1 MVLHGKHSRTVWC
14 RLCVIVMGPDGTDR
28 SALESMLMEYST
40 KQLVEEVLVAWD
52 ELTKRNDEFSDLKQ
66 KIRILELD
74 LAEREDGIAPEIAR
88 LKLLEN
94 ELSKTEEDL
103 VNVTGL
109 LSDANERIAA
119 QESVLSLEERNRLLD
134 ENIELG
140 NTIENQTEII
150 EEMEGKIDQ
159 MLEALQKA
167 ANVGLTSISLE
178 ELQKMKMNL
187 ESSEL
192 ELEGERAVIIALE
205 EERNRLREIIEKLR
219 GMLDLRDKRLLEVE
233 EQVENL
239 MRGPKSVSAEHDYLV
254 EQIEELKRRLVERN
268 REFEVLRRRERG
280 LHNDVFERDERIQQM
295 QLTMSD
301 LESGL
306 QDRTAELR
314 ALEGVQEQTSV
325 ELEKAKR
332 SERTRGLVGK
342 MFSDSLTLTKDHE
355 KREEERNK
363 PKKERKISTPSTDD
377 VKKLAEGDEVKFNVE
392 ENDLESSDLELKKN
406 PNAPGGSAVPLTE
419 DDD

>member
-1 MVLHGKHSRTVWC
+1 
-14 RLCVIVMGPDGTDR
+14 MGPDATDR
-28 SALESMLMEYST
+28 SALESMLIEYST
-40 KQLVEEVLVAWD
+40 KQLVDEVLIAWE
-52 ELTKRNDEFSDLKQ
+52 ELTKKNNNFSDLKQ

-88 LKLLEN
+88 LKIIEN
-94 ELSKTEEDL
+94 ELTQKEQENITLNS
-103 VNVTGL
+103 L
-109 LSDANERIAA
+109 LLDANERISA

-140 NTIENQTEII
+140 NTIEEQTEII

-178 ELQKMKMNL
+178 EFQKMRVGL

-192 ELEGERAVIIALE
+192 ELEGERGAIIALE
-205 EERNRLREIIEKLR
+205 GERSRLRDIIEKLR

-295 QLTMSD
+295 QLTMVD
-301 LESGL
+301 LEGGL

-325 ELEKAKR
+325 ELEAAKR

-355 KREEERNK
+355 KRIEEQNQ
-363 PKKERKISTPSTDD
+363 PKKERKISTPTMEDIERLVD
-377 VKKLAEGDEVKFNVE
+377 GE
-392 ENDLESSDLELKKN
+392 EINLIIEEKDLETSNLDLENN
-406 PNAPGGSAVPLTE
+406 PSGPGGSAVPLSDE
-419 DDD
+419 D

>member
-1 MVLHGKHSRTVWC
+1 M
-14 RLCVIVMGPDGTDR
+14 IVMGPDTTDR
-28 SALESMLMEYST
+28 AALESMLMEYST

-52 ELTKRNDEFSDLKQ
+52 ELTKKNDDFSDLKQ

-88 LKLLEN
+88 LKILES
-94 ELSKTEEDL
+94 ELVKTETEL
-103 VNVTGL
+103 VNVTGML
-109 LSDANERIAA
+109 TDANERIAA

-134 ENIELG
+134 ENIELS
-140 NTIENQTEII
+140 NTIEDQTDII

-178 ELQKMKMNL
+178 EFQKMRVCL
-187 ESSEL
+187 ENSEL
-192 ELEGERAVIIALE
+192 ELEGEKAAIIALE

-295 QLTMSD
+295 QLTMTD

-314 ALEGVQEQTSV
+314 ALEGVQEQTTV

-355 KREEERNK
+355 KREEERSN
-363 PKKERKISTPSTDD
+363 PKKERTLETPSIDD
-377 VKKLAEGDEVKFNVE
+377 IERLVDGEEIILNVNE
-392 ENDLESSDLELKKN
+392 RDLESSEIELKKN
-406 PNAPGGSAVPLTE
+406 PNAPGGSAVPLSEEE
-419 DDD
+419 DS

>member
-1 MVLHGKHSRTVWC
+1 M
-14 RLCVIVMGPDGTDR
+14 IVMGPDTTDR
-28 SALESMLMEYST
+28 AALESMLMEYST

-52 ELTKRNDEFSDLKQ
+52 ELTKKNDDFSDLKQ

-88 LKLLEN
+88 LKVLEN
-94 ELSKTEEDL
+94 ELVKTESEL
-103 VNVTGL
+103 VNTTGML
-109 LSDANERIAA
+109 ADANERIAA
-119 QESVLSLEERNRLLD
+119 QESILSLEERNRLLD
-134 ENIELG
+134 ENIELS
-140 NTIENQTEII
+140 NTIEEQTDII

-178 ELQKMKMNL
+178 EFQKMRMNL
-187 ESSEL
+187 ENSEL
-192 ELEGERAVIIALE
+192 ELEGERAAIIALE

-295 QLTMSD
+295 QLTMTD

-314 ALEGVQEQTSV
+314 ALEGIQEQTTV

-363 PKKERKISTPSTDD
+363 PKKERTLETPSIDD
-377 VKKLAEGDEVKFNVE
+377 IEKLVGGEEIKLNVNE
-392 ENDLESSDLELKKN
+392 KDLESLDFELKKN
-406 PNAPGGSAVPLTE
+406 PSGPGGSAVPLSE
-419 DDD
+419 DEDN

>member
-1 MVLHGKHSRTVWC
+1 
-14 RLCVIVMGPDGTDR
+14 VIVMGPDATDR
-28 SALESMLMEYST
+28 SALESMLIEYST
-40 KQLVEEVLVAWD
+40 KQLVDEVLIAWE
-52 ELTKRNDEFSDLKQ
+52 ELTKKNNDFSDLKQ

-88 LKLLEN
+88 LKIIEN
-94 ELSKTEEDL
+94 ELTQKEQENITLNS
-103 VNVTGL
+103 L
-109 LSDANERIAA
+109 LLDANERISA

-140 NTIENQTEII
+140 NTIEEQTEII

-178 ELQKMKMNL
+178 EFQKMRVGL

-192 ELEGERAVIIALE
+192 ELEGERGAIIALE
-205 EERNRLREIIEKLR
+205 GERSRLRDIIEKLR

-295 QLTMSD
+295 QLTMVD
-301 LESGL
+301 LEGGL

-325 ELEKAKR
+325 ELEAAKR

-355 KREEERNK
+355 KRIEEQNQ
-363 PKKERKISTPSTDD
+363 PKKERKISTPTMEDIERLVD
-377 VKKLAEGDEVKFNVE
+377 GE
-392 ENDLESSDLELKKN
+392 EINLIIEEKDLETSNLDLENN
-406 PNAPGGSAVPLTE
+406 PSGPGGSAVPLSDE
-419 DDD
+419 D

>member
-1 MVLHGKHSRTVWC
+1 
-14 RLCVIVMGPDGTDR
+14 MGPDATDR
-28 SALESMLMEYST
+28 SALESMLIEYST
-40 KQLVEEVLVAWD
+40 KQLVDEVLIAWE
-52 ELTKRNDEFSDLKQ
+52 ELTKKNNDFSNLKQ

-88 LKLLEN
+88 LKIIEN
-94 ELSKTEEDL
+94 ELTKKEQENITL
-103 VNVTGL
+103 NGL
-109 LSDANERIAA
+109 LLDANERISA
-119 QESVLSLEERNRLLD
+119 QESVLSLEERSRLLD

-140 NTIENQTEII
+140 NTIEEQTEII

-178 ELQKMKMNL
+178 EFQKMRVGL

-192 ELEGERAVIIALE
+192 ELEGERAAIIALE
-205 EERNRLREIIEKLR
+205 AERSRLRDIIEKLR

-295 QLTMSD
+295 QLTMTD
-301 LESGL
+301 LEGGL

-325 ELEKAKR
+325 ELEAAKR

-355 KREEERNK
+355 KRVEEQNQ
-363 PKKERKISTPSTDD
+363 PKKDRKISTPTMDD
-377 VKKLAEGDEVKFNVE
+377 IEKLVSGE
-392 ENDLESSDLELKKN
+392 EINLRIEEKDLETSNLDLENN
-406 PNAPGGSAVPLTE
+406 PSGPGGSAVPLSDE
-419 DDD
+419 D

>member
-1 MVLHGKHSRTVWC
+1 
-14 RLCVIVMGPDGTDR
+14 MGPDTPDR
-28 SALESMLMEYST
+28 SALENMLMEYSN
-40 KQLVEEVLVAWD
+40 KQLVEEVLIAWD
-52 ELTKRNDEFSDLKQ
+52 ELTKKNEGVAELKQ
-66 KIRILELD
+66 KMRLLELD
-74 LAEREDGIAPEIAR
+74 LAERQDGIAPEIAR
-88 LKLLEN
+88 LQHLEDELIKVEDENIKLGGF
-94 ELSKTEEDL
+94 LSEAKEKIE
-103 VNVTGL
+103 
-109 LSDANERIAA
+109 A
-119 QESVLSLEERNRLLD
+119 QEAVLSLEERNRLLD

-140 NTIENQTEII
+140 NTIEEQTNII

-178 ELQKMKMNL
+178 ELQKMRVEL
-187 ESSEL
+187 ENSEL
-192 ELEGERAVIIALE
+192 ELEGERAAVAALE
-205 EERNRLREIIEKLR
+205 DERGRLREIVEKLR

-268 REFEVLRRRERG
+268 REYEVLRRRERN

-295 QLTMSD
+295 QLTMID

-314 ALEGVQEQTSV
+314 ALEGIQEQTNV
-325 ELEKAKR
+325 ELEAAKR

-355 KREEERNK
+355 KRVEEKKK
-363 PKKERKISTPSTDD
+363 PKKERKISTPSVDD
-377 VKKLAEGDEVKFNVE
+377 IEKLVEGKEINLNIE
-392 ENDLESSDLELKKN
+392 ETELESSDIELENN
-406 PNAPGGSAVPLTE
+406 PSGPGGSAVPLSDE
-419 DDD
+419 D

>member
-1 MVLHGKHSRTVWC
+1 M
-14 RLCVIVMGPDGTDR
+14 IVMGPDTTDR
-28 SALESMLMEYST
+28 AALESMLMEYST
-40 KQLVEEVLVAWD
+40 KQLVEEVLVAWN
-52 ELTKRNDEFSDLKQ
+52 ELTKKNDDFSDLKQ

-88 LKLLEN
+88 LKILEN
-94 ELSKTEEDL
+94 DLVKTETEL

-109 LSDANERIAA
+109 LTDANERIAA

-134 ENIELG
+134 ENIVLS
-140 NTIENQTEII
+140 NTIEEQTDVI

-159 MLEALQKA
+159 MLDALQKA

-178 ELQKMKMNL
+178 EFQKMRMGL

-192 ELEGERAVIIALE
+192 ELEGERAAIIALE

-295 QLTMSD
+295 QLTMTD

-314 ALEGVQEQTSV
+314 ALEGVQEQTTV

-355 KREEERNK
+355 KREEERK
-363 PKKERKISTPSTDD
+363 QPKKERTLETPSIDD
-377 VKKLAEGDEVKFNVE
+377 IERLVDGEEIILNVDERN
-392 ENDLESSDLELKKN
+392 LESSEMELKKN
-406 PNAPGGSAVPLTE
+406 PSAPGGSAVPLSEEE
-419 DDD
+419 DG

>member
-1 MVLHGKHSRTVWC
+1 M
-14 RLCVIVMGPDGTDR
+14 IVMGPDTTDR
-28 SALESMLMEYST
+28 AALESMLMEYST
-40 KQLVEEVLVAWD
+40 KQLVEEVLVAWN
-52 ELTKRNDEFSDLKQ
+52 ELTKKNDDFSDLKQ

-88 LKLLEN
+88 LKILEN
-94 ELSKTEEDL
+94 DLVKTETEL

-109 LSDANERIAA
+109 LTDANERIAA

-134 ENIELG
+134 ENIELS
-140 NTIENQTEII
+140 NTIEEQTDVI

-159 MLEALQKA
+159 MLDALQKA

-178 ELQKMKMNL
+178 EFQKMRMGL

-192 ELEGERAVIIALE
+192 ELEGERAAIIALE
-205 EERNRLREIIEKLR
+205 EERSRLREIIEKLR

-295 QLTMSD
+295 QLTMTD

-314 ALEGVQEQTSV
+314 ALEGVQEQTTV

-355 KREEERNK
+355 KREEERSN
-363 PKKERKISTPSTDD
+363 PKKERTLETPSIDD
-377 VKKLAEGDEVKFNVE
+377 IERLVDGEEITLNVNE
-392 ENDLESSDLELKKN
+392 RDLESSEIELKKN
-406 PNAPGGSAVPLTE
+406 PNAPGGSAVPLSEEE
-419 DDD
+419 DS

>member
-1 MVLHGKHSRTVWC
+1 
-14 RLCVIVMGPDGTDR
+14 MGPDTTDR
-28 SALESMLMEYST
+28 AALESMLMEYST
-40 KQLVEEVLVAWD
+40 KQLVEEVLVAWN
-52 ELTKRNDEFSDLKQ
+52 ELTKKNDDFSDLKQ

-88 LKLLEN
+88 LKILEN
-94 ELSKTEEDL
+94 DLVKTETEL

-109 LSDANERIAA
+109 LTDANERIAA

-134 ENIELG
+134 ENIVLS
-140 NTIENQTEII
+140 NTIEEQTDVI

-159 MLEALQKA
+159 MLDALQKA

-178 ELQKMKMNL
+178 EFQKMRMGL

-192 ELEGERAVIIALE
+192 ELEGERAAIIALE

-295 QLTMSD
+295 QLTMTD

-314 ALEGVQEQTSV
+314 ALEGVQEQTTV

-355 KREEERNK
+355 KREEERK
-363 PKKERKISTPSTDD
+363 QPKKERTLETPSIDD
-377 VKKLAEGDEVKFNVE
+377 IERLVDGEEIILNVDERN
-392 ENDLESSDLELKKN
+392 LESSEMELKKN
-406 PNAPGGSAVPLTE
+406 PSAPGGSAVPLSEEE
-419 DDD
+419 DG

>member
-1 MVLHGKHSRTVWC
+1 
-14 RLCVIVMGPDGTDR
+14 MGPDTTDR
-28 SALESMLMEYST
+28 AALESMLMEYST

-52 ELTKRNDEFSDLKQ
+52 ELTKKNDDFSDLKQ

-88 LKLLEN
+88 LKILES
-94 ELSKTEEDL
+94 ELVKTETEL
-103 VNVTGL
+103 VNVTGML
-109 LSDANERIAA
+109 TDANERIAA

-134 ENIELG
+134 ENIELS
-140 NTIENQTEII
+140 NTIEDQTDII

-178 ELQKMKMNL
+178 EFQKMRVCL
-187 ESSEL
+187 ENSEL
-192 ELEGERAVIIALE
+192 ELEGEKAAIIALE

-295 QLTMSD
+295 QLTMTD

-314 ALEGVQEQTSV
+314 ALEGVQEQTTV

-355 KREEERNK
+355 KREEERSN
-363 PKKERKISTPSTDD
+363 PKKERTLETPSIDD
-377 VKKLAEGDEVKFNVE
+377 IERLVDGEEIILNVNE
-392 ENDLESSDLELKKN
+392 RDLESSEIELKKN
-406 PNAPGGSAVPLTE
+406 PNAPGGSAVPLSEEE
-419 DDD
+419 DS

>member
-1 MVLHGKHSRTVWC
+1 
-14 RLCVIVMGPDGTDR
+14 MGPDTPDR
-28 SALESMLMEYST
+28 SALENMLMEYSN
-40 KQLVEEVLVAWD
+40 KQLVEEVLIAWD
-52 ELTKRNDEFSDLKQ
+52 ELTKKNEGVAELKQ
-66 KIRILELD
+66 KMRLLELD
-74 LAEREDGIAPEIAR
+74 LAERQDGIAPEIAR
-88 LKLLEN
+88 LQHLEN
-94 ELSKTEEDL
+94 ELIKVEEENIKL
-103 VNVTGL
+103 EGGL
-109 LSDANERIAA
+109 SEAKEKIEA
-119 QESVLSLEERNRLLD
+119 QEAVLSLEERNRLLD

-140 NTIENQTEII
+140 NTIEEQTNII

-178 ELQKMKMNL
+178 ELQKMRVEL
-187 ESSEL
+187 ENSEL
-192 ELEGERAVIIALE
+192 ELEGERAAVAALE
-205 EERNRLREIIEKLR
+205 GERGRLREIVEKLR

-268 REFEVLRRRERG
+268 REYEVLRRRERN

-295 QLTMSD
+295 QLTMTD

-314 ALEGVQEQTSV
+314 ALEGIQEQTNV
-325 ELEKAKR
+325 ELEAAKR

-355 KREEERNK
+355 KRVEEK
-363 PKKERKISTPSTDD
+363 KMPKKERKISTPSIDDIEKLVEGKEINLD
-377 VKKLAEGDEVKFNVE
+377 VKEKE
-392 ENDLESSDLELKKN
+392 LESSDIKLENN
-406 PNAPGGSAVPLTE
+406 PSGPGGSAVPLSDE
-419 DDD
+419 D

>member
-1 MVLHGKHSRTVWC
+1 
-14 RLCVIVMGPDGTDR
+14 MGPDTPDR
-28 SALESMLMEYST
+28 AALESMLLEYST

-52 ELTKRNDEFSDLKQ
+52 ELTKKNEDFSELKQ

-74 LAEREDGIAPEIAR
+74 LAERQDGVAPEVER
-88 LKLLEN
+88 LGLVEN
-94 ELSKTEEDL
+94 ELIKIEKENATL
-103 VNVTGL
+103 TGL
-109 LSDANERIAA
+109 LAEANEKIAA

-140 NTIENQTEII
+140 NTIEEQTEII
-150 EEMEGKIDQ
+150 EEMDGKIDE

-178 ELQKMKMNL
+178 EFQRMKSGLQNT
-187 ESSEL
+187 EL
-192 ELEGERAVIIALE
+192 ELEGEKSAVIALE
-205 EERNRLREIIEKLR
+205 NERSRLRDIIEKLR
-219 GMLDLRDKRLLEVE
+219 GMLDLRDKSILEVE
-233 EQVENL
+233 DQVENL

-314 ALEGVQEQTSV
+314 ALEGVQEQTSI
-325 ELEKAKR
+325 ELEAAKR
-332 SERTRGLVGK
+332 SERTRDLVGK
-342 MFSDSLTLTKDHE
+342 MFSDSLTLTKDHDKRIEE
-355 KREEERNK
+355 KNQ
-363 PKKERKISTPSTDD
+363 PMKERTLETPSLDD
-377 VKKLAEGDEVKFNVE
+377 IEKLAEGRELTLNIDEKE
-392 ENDLESSDLELKKN
+392 LEASDFDSKKN
-406 PNAPGGSAVPLTE
+406 PNAPGGSAVPLT
-419 DDD
+419 DDDVE

>member
-1 MVLHGKHSRTVWC
+1 M
-14 RLCVIVMGPDGTDR
+14 IVMGTDTTDR
-28 SALESMLMEYST
+28 AALESMLMEYST

-52 ELTKRNDEFSDLKQ
+52 ELTKKNDDFSDLKQ

-88 LKLLEN
+88 LKVLEN
-94 ELSKTEEDL
+94 ELVKTEGEL
-103 VNVTGL
+103 VNATGML
-109 LSDANERIAA
+109 ADANERIAA
-119 QESVLSLEERNRLLD
+119 QESILSLEERNRLLD
-134 ENIELG
+134 ENIELS
-140 NTIENQTEII
+140 NTIEEQTDII

-178 ELQKMKMNL
+178 EFQKMRMNL
-187 ESSEL
+187 ENSEL
-192 ELEGERAVIIALE
+192 ELEGERAAIIALE
-205 EERNRLREIIEKLR
+205 EERGRLREIIEKLR

-295 QLTMSD
+295 QLTMTD

-314 ALEGVQEQTSV
+314 ALEGVQEQTTV

-355 KREEERNK
+355 KREEERSK
-363 PKKERKISTPSTDD
+363 PKKERTLETPSIDD
-377 VKKLAEGDEVKFNVE
+377 IEKLVEGEEIKLNVNE
-392 ENDLESSDLELKKN
+392 KDLESSDFELKKN
-406 PNAPGGSAVPLTE
+406 PNAPGGSAVPLSE
-419 DDD
+419 DEDN